1 MEKQIGKKLVLE
13 GKILDSKE
21 QEKIDEKQSMDK
33 EEIFEK
39 KEIIYNDNLGVCRV
53 DEVTKLSAGKSEPI
67 LYYVLRSIFN
77 KEKKAYVPVYNHN
90 VVLRKLISFDEAENL
105 SKDENFKKMSDS
117 IQGEVKYVLS
127 KK

>member
-1 MEKQIGKKLVLE
+1 MKKKIGKKLVLE
-13 GKILDSKE
+13 GNILDSKE
-21 QEKIDEKQSMDK
+21 KEIIDEQQNIEK

-39 KEIIYNDNLGVCRV
+39 KDIIYNDNLGVCRV

-67 LYYVLRSIFN
+67 LYYVLHSIFN

-90 VVLRKLISFDEAENL
+90 VVLRKLISLDEAENL
-105 SKDENFKKMSDS
+105 SKDENFKKMSEN